1 MIFKITEYQ
10 GPLIF
15 LSYNTMTSPKTLLI
29 FHNIKPNKQLGQ
41 HFLTNQT
48 TAKMI
53 VNRSGIL
60 PEDVVLEI
68 GAGLGALTIPVAHIA
83 REVFAVEKDRKIIDI
98 LKTEILASNLS
109 NVIVIEQN
117 ILKVDIKSLAEEI
130 GQKLVVMGNLPY
142 NISSQIL
149 VQLIKSR
156 ASVSR
161 AVFML
166 QKELAQ
172 RITARPG
179 CKDYG
184 RLTVMLGYCADIKKI
199 ADVKASV
206 FFPKP
211 KVDSEVLELTFKKR
225 LKHLANDEA
234 HLFSVIK
241 AAFGKRRKIL
251 KNALGAS
258 ALNID
263 ESTAKNI
270 LQRSGIDP
278 VRRAETLTV
287 EEFVRLSNNLDT
299 T

>member
-1 MIFKITEYQ
+1 
-10 GPLIF
+10 
-15 LSYNTMTSPKTLLI
+15 MTSPKTLLV
-29 FHNIKPNKQLGQ
+29 FHNLRPQKHLGQ
-41 HFLTNQT
+41 HFLENQT
-48 TAKMI
+48 TAEMI

-68 GAGLGALTIPVAHIA
+68 GAGLGALTIPVARIA
-83 REVFAVEKDRKIIDI
+83 RKVFAVEKDHKIVDI

-109 NVIVIEQN
+109 NVVVIEQN
-117 ILKVDIKSLAEEI
+117 ILKIDIKSLAENI
-130 GQKLVVMGNLPY
+130 GQELLVMGNLPY

-156 ASVSR
+156 AALTR

-166 QKELAQ
+166 QKELSQ
-172 RITARPG
+172 RITAQPG

-184 RLTVMLGYCADIKKI
+184 RLSVMLAYCADIKKI

-211 KVDSEVLELTFKKR
+211 KVDSEVLELRFKKR
-225 LKHLANDEA
+225 LKYSANDED
-234 HLFSVIK
+234 HFFRVIK
-241 AAFGKRRKIL
+241 AGFGNRRKIL
-251 KNALGAS
+251 KNALAAS
-258 ALNID
+258 ELNID
-263 ESTAKNI
+263 SNAAQNI
-270 LQRSGIDP
+270 LERAGIDP

-287 EEFVRLSNNLDT
+287 EEFVTLSNNLDT

>member
-1 MIFKITEYQ
+1 
-10 GPLIF
+10 
-15 LSYNTMTSPKTLLI
+15 MTSPRTLLV
-29 FHNIKPNKQLGQ
+29 FHNIRPQKHLGQ
-41 HFLTNQT
+41 HFLANQT

-53 VNRSGIL
+53 VNRSGLL

-68 GAGLGALTIPVAHIA
+68 GAGLGALTIPVARIA
-83 REVFAVEKDRKIIDI
+83 KKVFAVEKDRKIINI

-109 NVIVIEQN
+109 NVVVMGEN
-117 ILKVDIKSLAEEI
+117 ILKIDIKSLAEDI

-156 ASVSR
+156 EALIR
-161 AVFML
+161 AVFMI
-166 QKELAQ
+166 QRELGQ
-172 RITARPG
+172 RITAQPG

-184 RLTVMLGYCADIKKI
+184 RLSVMLGYCANIKKI

-211 KVDSEVLELTFKKR
+211 KVDSEVLELRFKKR
-225 LKHLANDEA
+225 LKHSANNED
-234 HLFSVIK
+234 HFFRVIK
-241 AAFGKRRKIL
+241 AAFGNRRKIL
-251 KNALGAS
+251 KNALAAS
-258 ALNID
+258 ELNID
-263 ESTAKNI
+263 THAAQNI
-270 LQRSGIDP
+270 LERSGIDP

-287 EEFVRLSNNLDT
+287 EEFVTLSNNLGT